1 MAEKFFPAS
10 KLQEWREFY
19 EKNGYLVIENF
30 VSTKEMDELYQEG
43 LHLVDTY
50 FEYLEKDKSN
60 HEFSIF
66 STIRQEQ
73 TSNKYFVESGDKI
86 RFFLEEDAV
95 NGKGELTCSKHTAI
109 NKIGHALHVL
119 NPVFRKFTAQEK
131 ISRFVEAIVLKNAVI
146 PQSMYIFKNPRVG
159 GAINIHQDSTFL
171 KTKPLSCHALW
182 FPLEDVTMENA
193 PIWVVPGSHR
203 SGIVGHFKRKPDL
216 SGTWMDKAPE
226 ECRAPWESLKKEFG
240 DPKSRPD
247 LWVSLPCKK
256 GAVVVIHGSV
266 VHMSEKNASPESRN
280 VYTFHMV
287 DGSAQWD
294 PENWLQYPTFPSF
307 EDLQNL

>member
-1 MAEKFFPAS
+1 M
-10 KLQEWREFY
+10 
-19 EKNGYLVIENF
+19 
-30 VSTKEMDELYQEG
+30 
-43 LHLVDTY
+43 
-50 FEYLEKDKSN
+50 
-60 HEFSIF
+60 
-66 STIRQEQ
+66 
-73 TSNKYFVESGDKI
+73 ESGDKI

-109 NKIGHALHVL
+109 NKIGHGKKSTCYKYIQLFFNFFFLALHVL

-171 KTKPLSCHALW
+171 RTKPLSCHALW

-226 ECRAPWESLKKEFG
+226 ECRAPWESLKK
-240 DPKSRPD
+240 
-247 LWVSLPCKK
+247 VSEYD
-256 GAVVVIHGSV
+256 H
-266 VHMSEKNASPESRN
+266 
-280 VYTFHMV
+280 
-287 DGSAQWD
+287 
-294 PENWLQYPTFPSF
+294 
-307 EDLQNL
+307 